1 MQRRSYHLVR
11 MLWLHIWA
19 RFLFV
24 AILTAGFPVSAAPIG
39 DTAKITV
46 TRELVSLYGV
56 PLMARPALTEQRM
69 DWKIEPLF
77 DALMDR
83 KSHRSEGPSPQ
94 AGALRCVL
102 DVAPSVEFLIL
113 RRVLYTCIIAGYHS
127 LEYVGRS
134 NPQSRVPTSHEGHVE
149 IVMLIAEQGFRLG
162 VSPGMPV
169 GVSDTKSLAEQ
180 LAALRRLHPK
190 ESHLVIRVEDS
201 VVYSKVREAEELSI
215 AAGFTDVALT
225 STLPGGTLYGGTVSK
240 TGSTQS
246 PQMKASIHTTIRAH
260 VGDVRTCYQAGLKRN
275 PALEGR
281 VLVQFRID
289 PMGDV
294 VHAQAQSSTLGDQA
308 VENCILAAV
317 RRWKFDKP
325 EGDASVIVTYP
336 FIFRAE

>member
-1 MQRRSYHLVR
+1 
-11 MLWLHIWA
+11 MLCMHIWA
-19 RFLFV
+19 RFFFV
-24 AILTAGFPVSAAPIG
+24 AILAAGFPVSAAPIG

-77 DALMDR
+77 DALLDR
-83 KSHRSEGPSPQ
+83 KSHRSEGPSSQ

-113 RRVLYTCIIAGYHS
+113 GRVLYTCSIAGYHS
-127 LEYVGRS
+127 LEFVGPS
-134 NPQSRVPTSHEGHVE
+134 NPLSRVPTSHEGHVE

-201 VVYSKVREAEELSI
+201 VVYSKVREAEELST

-225 STLPGGTLYGGTVSK
+225 STLSGGTLYGGTV
-240 TGSTQS
+240 
-246 PQMKASIHTTIRAH
+246 MKASIHTTIRAH

-281 VLVQFRID
+281 VLVLFRID

-294 VHAQAQSSTLGDQA
+294 VNAQAQSSTLGDQS
-308 VENCILAAV
+308 VESCILAAV

-325 EGDASVIVTYP
+325 EGDVPVIVTYP
-336 FIFRAE
+336 FVFRAE

>member
-1 MQRRSYHLVR
+1 M
-11 MLWLHIWA
+11 HIWA

-24 AILTAGFPVSAAPIG
+24 AILAAGFPVSAAPNG

-46 TRELVSLYGV
+46 TREQVSLYGV

-94 AGALRCVL
+94 AGELRCVL

-113 RRVLYTCIIAGYHS
+113 GRVLYTCILAGHHT
-127 LEYVGRS
+127 LDFVGRS
-134 NPQSRVPTSHEGHVE
+134 KPTSKVPTSHDGHVE
-149 IVMLIAEQGFRLG
+149 ITLIVAEQGFKLD
-162 VSPGMPV
+162 VSPGTSI

-180 LAALRRLHPK
+180 FAALRRLHPK
-190 ESHLVIRVEDS
+190 ESHILLRVEDS
-201 VVYSKVREAEELSI
+201 VVYAKVREADELCA
-215 AAGFTDVALT
+215 AAGFTDVTLT
-225 STLPGGTLYGGTVSK
+225 SALPEGTMYGGTVSK
-240 TGSTQS
+240 TARTQS
-246 PQMKASIHTTIRAH
+246 PQMKASVHTTIRAH
-260 VGDVRTCYQAGLKRN
+260 VGDIRTCYQTGLKRN

-281 VLVQFRID
+281 VLVLFRID

-294 VHAQAQSSTLGDQA
+294 VHAQAQSSTLGDQG
-308 VENCILAAV
+308 VESCILAAV

-325 EGDASVIVTYP
+325 EGDVPVTITYP
-336 FIFRAE
+336 FVFRAE

>member
-1 MQRRSYHLVR
+1 
-11 MLWLHIWA
+11 MLCMHIWA

-24 AILTAGFPVSAAPIG
+24 AILAAGFPVSAAPNG

-46 TRELVSLYGV
+46 TREQVSLYGV

-149 IVMLIAEQGFRLG
+149 IVMLIAEQ
-162 VSPGMPV
+162 
-169 GVSDTKSLAEQ
+169 

-201 VVYSKVREAEELSI
+201 VVYSKVREAEEFSI

-275 PALEGR
+275 PSLEGR

-317 RRWKFDKP
+317 RRWTFDKP